1 MPPRAR
7 RLIASIGV
15 LAFLTFWVWGA
26 VTLSTR
32 LPDNFLVE
40 LLFYALAGTC
50 WGLPLIPLLKWAE
63 RG

>member
-7 RLIASIGV
+7 RLVASIAV
-15 LAFLTFWVWGA
+15 LVFLTFWVWGA

>member
-1 MPPRAR
+1 MSPRAR
-7 RLIASIGV
+7 RLVASIGV
-15 LAFLTFWVWGA
+15 LAFLAFWVWGA